1 MTAPGCRRG
10 LFAYGDVL
18 TVGVAMSGH
27 SFTFSHALCRA
38 PSTSVTDGLR
48 AVDQGDP
55 EPELFAREH
64 AGYVTALR
72 ATGAQVD
79 VLPADERFP
88 DSVFIEDAALVL
100 KGTAIVLRPGAESR
114 LGEAEA
120 LRPDLTRRMRGVDL
134 QTSGFVDGG
143 DILCSDTE
151 VMVGLS
157 ARTTEQG
164 AEDLRPIV
172 EDLGYQLRILR
183 TPADIL
189 HFKTESSL
197 LDETTILATPKL
209 AASGCFGA
217 YTVIHTAE
225 GEEAAANA
233 IRFNDTV
240 FLSEGYPATARNL
253 REAGYTVTCLPTTQ
267 AALVD
272 GGLSCMS
279 LRYSV

>member
-1 MTAPGCRRG
+1 
-10 LFAYGDVL
+10 
-18 TVGVAMSGH
+18 MSGH
-27 SFTFSHALCRA
+27 SYTFSHALCRA
-38 PSTSVTDGLR
+38 PSKSVTDGLR
-48 AVDQGDP
+48 AVDQGNPNP
-55 EPELFAREH
+55 EMFAAEH
-64 AGYVTALR
+64 AGYVAALR
-72 ATGAQVD
+72 ATGATVD
-79 VLPADERFP
+79 VLPSDEAFP

-100 KGTAIVLRPGAESR
+100 KGTAIVLRPGAETR
-114 LGEAEA
+114 LGESAA
-120 LRPDLTRRMRGVDL
+120 LRPELAQRMDVIDLDTE
-134 QTSGFVDGG
+134 GFVDGG

-157 ARTTEQG
+157 ARTTRRG
-164 AEDLRPIV
+164 AEDLAPIV
-172 EDLGYQLRILR
+172 ERLGYKMRILQ

-197 LDETTILATPKL
+197 LDAGTILSTPKL
-209 AASGCFGA
+209 AASGCFEG
-217 YTVIHTAE
+217 YDVIHTAA

-240 FLSEGYPATARNL
+240 FLSEGHPETSRRL
-253 REAGYTVTCLPTTQ
+253 RDAGYKVQELPTSQ